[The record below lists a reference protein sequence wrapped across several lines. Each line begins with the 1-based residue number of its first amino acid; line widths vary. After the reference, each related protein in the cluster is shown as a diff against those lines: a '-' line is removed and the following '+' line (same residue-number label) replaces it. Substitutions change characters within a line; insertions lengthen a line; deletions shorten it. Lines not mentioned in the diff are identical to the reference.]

1 MKNLKTTISIVVIS
15 LITIFTSCKKTSTSD
30 PTPAVVTA
38 DGFTYSENGSST
50 IKQGFQPSFLP
61 QSHSLFV
68 YTSAAPSAAILFEF
82 SLTTLAVGTYN
93 LGPNYNIDYPA
104 NPGFNP
110 TAGSFI
116 ITSNANDKISGTFTS
131 SGSAG
136 SISAVKGTFNNIT
149 IQ

>member
-1 MKNLKTTISIVVIS
+1 MKNLKTTISIVAIS

-38 DGFTYSENGSST
+38 DGFTYSENRSTT
-50 IKQGFQPSFLP
+50 IKQGFQPSLLS

-68 YTSAAPSAAILFEF
+68 YNSVASSATILFEF
-82 SLTTLAVGTYN
+82 SLTTLAVGIYN
-93 LGPNYNIDYPA
+93 LGPNYSIDYPS
-104 NPGFNP
+104 NPSYNP
-110 TAGSFI
+110 NAGSFI
-116 ITSNANDKISGTFTS
+116 ITSNANGKISGTFTS

-136 SISAVKGTFNNIT
+136 SISAVKGTFNNIP